1 MTRAYDGLNPLDRE
15 AALWSDLM
23 AGVATGEL
31 SAMEAT
37 LMARQSAQALK
48 MHIYAHAREL
58 GRDWS

>member
-23 AGVATGEL
+23 HAVAGGKLTA
-31 SAMEAT
+31 AEAT
-37 LMARQSAQALK
+37 VMYRQSCDALK